1 MTARKKGI
9 ISLTDRIAILFDE
22 LGMAIKWDRPCIL
35 FAVYQSEYIKEEVQS
50 VLRHSLIKQGND
62 VLKYTVDKT
71 HYDVAID
78 LRDQAGR
85 NQSVFFISGLR
96 WGGGKGCSKAYHA
109 LNMHREYLVEEKIRS
124 IFWLT
129 KKEARLLPR
138 YAPDFWAF
146 RYNVVE
152 FFDYPSK
159 PMGKT
164 SDTPG
169 VDYQQ
174 TIERILAKL
183 SKNPHDVVL
192 HNKIANLYN
201 KLGFFEDALAHYY
214 RILRISPKDINIWLD
229 IAEVYK
235 KMDHAD
241 NTARI
246 LKKVSRLEEIDIAIL
261 GKKGTTQP
269 DKKRL

>member
-1 MTARKKGI
+1 MTAGKNGI

-22 LGMAIKWDRPCIL
+22 LEMAIKWDRPCIL

-62 VLKYTVDKT
+62 VLKYIVDKT
-71 HYDVAID
+71 HYDVALD
-78 LRDQAGR
+78 LRDQPGR
-85 NQSVFFISGLR
+85 KQSVFFVSGLR
-96 WGGGKGCSKAYHA
+96 WGGGKGCSNAYHA

-146 RYNVVE
+146 RYNVIE
-152 FFDYPSK
+152 FLDYPSK
-159 PMGKT
+159 PMGKKT
-164 SDTPG
+164 DPPA
-169 VDYQQ
+169 VDYRQ
-174 TIERILAKL
+174 TVERILARL
-183 SKNPHDVVL
+183 SKNPDDVVL
-192 HNKIANLYN
+192 HKKIASLYN

-214 RILRISPKDINIWLD
+214 RILRIYPKEINIWLD

-246 LKKVSRLEEIDIAIL
+246 LKKVSRLKDMDIAIL
-261 GKKGTTQP
+261 
-269 DKKRL
+269 KKRNNST